1 MNKLTNRQTIRR
13 ISLLIAVTYFVSYLT
28 RINFGAVILEM
39 VRSTGFEK
47 SRLSAAIT
55 GAFITYGAGQLIS
68 GWCGDHVQPR
78 TLILAGLL
86 TSSLL
91 NVLIPF
97 CASPAAMT
105 AVWCVNGLA
114 QAFLWPPLVRL
125 MACLF
130 SGEDYRRATVWVH
143 WGASCGTI
151 LLYLLS
157 PLLISLGGWQL
168 VFRFSAACGIAMALV
183 WLRSPLR
190 AGTSAGSA
198 QPEKTSVASLLL
210 TPLMLALI
218 LVIIF
223 VGALRDGVTTWMPTY
238 IGETYHLG
246 SGAAILTGVVM
257 PLFGIACQQIASLLY
272 RRWPSPPL
280 SSLLISVVSVV
291 SALMILLAAGRST
304 AFSVLGAAALT
315 GSMYGMNMILIG
327 LLPSHFRDTG
337 SVSTISGI
345 LNACVYIGSALSTY
359 GFARLSEAAGW
370 NAVALLWLALAAAC
384 ALLCLACVP
393 AWKRH
398 FPQS

>member
-1 MNKLTNRQTIRR
+1 MNKLTDRRTVRQV
-13 ISLLIAVTYFVSYLT
+13 SLLIAVTYLVSYLT
-28 RINFGAVILEM
+28 RVNFGAVILEM

-47 SRLSAAIT
+47 SSLSAAIT

-68 GWCGDHVQPR
+68 GWCGDHMQPR

-190 AGTSAGSA
+190 ADAPAGSA
-198 QPEKTSVASLLL
+198 RREKTSVASLLL

-272 RRWPSPPL
+272 RRYPSPPL
-280 SSLLISVVSVV
+280 SSLLISVVSVI

-304 AFSVLGAAALT
+304 AVSVLGAAALT
-315 GSMYGMNMILIG
+315 GSMYGLNMILIG
-327 LLPSHFRDTG
+327 LLPANFRDTG

-393 AWKRH
+393 AWKRR
-398 FPQS
+398 FPQ

>member
-1 MNKLTNRQTIRR
+1 MNKLTDRRTVRQV
-13 ISLLIAVTYFVSYLT
+13 SLLIAVTYLVSYLT
-28 RINFGAVILEM
+28 RVNFGAVILEM

-47 SRLSAAIT
+47 SSLSAAIT

-68 GWCGDHVQPR
+68 GWCGDHMQPR

-86 TSSLL
+86 ASSLL

-190 AGTSAGSA
+190 AGAAAGSV
-198 QPEKTSVASLLL
+198 QSEKASVASLLL

-238 IGETYHLG
+238 IGETYQLG

-257 PLFGIACQQIASLLY
+257 PLFGIACQQIASLIY
-272 RRWPSPPL
+272 RRYPSPPL
-280 SSLLISVVSVV
+280 SSLLISVVSLI

-327 LLPSHFRDTG
+327 LLPANFRNTG

-393 AWKRH
+393 AWNRR

>member
-1 MNKLTNRQTIRR
+1 MNKLTDRQAVIR

-47 SRLSAAIT
+47 SSLSAAIT
-55 GAFITYGAGQLIS
+55 GAFITYGASQLVS
-68 GWCGDHVQPR
+68 GWCGDHMQPR

-86 TSSLL
+86 ASSLL
-91 NVLIPF
+91 NFLIPF
-97 CASPAAMT
+97 CSTPAVMT
-105 AVWCVNGLA
+105 AVWCVNGVA

-125 MACLF
+125 MVCLF

-157 PLLISLGGWQL
+157 PLLIFLGGWQL
-168 VFRFSAACGIAMALV
+168 VFRFSAVSGIAMALV
-183 WLRSPLR
+183 WFRSPLR
-190 AGTSAGSA
+190 VDAPASETPAA
-198 QPEKTSVASLLL
+198 KTTVSSLLL

-218 LVIIF
+218 LIIIS

-238 IGETYHLG
+238 IGETYRLG
-246 SGAAILTGVVM
+246 SGTAILTGVVM
-257 PLFGIACQQIASLLY
+257 PLFGIVCQQIASLLY

-280 SSLLISVVSVV
+280 ASLLISVVSVA

-327 LLPSHFRDTG
+327 LLPSYFRNTG

-359 GFARLSEAAGW
+359 GFARLSEAVGW
-370 NAVALLWLALAAAC
+370 NAVALLWLGLSAAC
-384 ALLCLACVP
+384 ALLCLLCVP
-393 AWKRH
+393 AWKRL

>member
-1 MNKLTNRQTIRR
+1 MNKLTDRRTVRQV
-13 ISLLIAVTYFVSYLT
+13 SLLIAVTYLVSYLT
-28 RINFGAVILEM
+28 RVNFGAVILEM

-68 GWCGDHVQPR
+68 GWCGDHMQPR

-190 AGTSAGSA
+190 AGAAAGSV
-198 QPEKTSVASLLL
+198 QSEKASVASLLL

-238 IGETYHLG
+238 IGETYQLG

-257 PLFGIACQQIASLLY
+257 PLFGIACQQIASLIY
-272 RRWPSPPL
+272 RRYPSPPL
-280 SSLLISVVSVV
+280 SSLLISVVSLI

-327 LLPSHFRDTG
+327 LLPANFRDTG

-359 GFARLSEAAGW
+359 GFARLSEAVGW
-370 NAVALLWLALAAAC
+370 NAVALLWLGLSAAC
-384 ALLCLACVP
+384 ALLCLLCVP
-393 AWKRH
+393 AWKRR

>member
-1 MNKLTNRQTIRR
+1 MNKLTDRRTVRQV
-13 ISLLIAVTYFVSYLT
+13 SLLIAVTYFVSYLT

-39 VRSTGFEK
+39 VRSTGLEK
-47 SRLSAAIT
+47 SSLSAAVT
-55 GAFITYGAGQLIS
+55 GAFITYGAGQLVS
-68 GWCGDHVQPR
+68 GWCGDHMQPR

-91 NVLIPF
+91 NFLIPF
-97 CASPAAMT
+97 CASPATMM

-190 AGTSAGSA
+190 AGAAAGSA
-198 QPEKTSVASLLL
+198 HPEKTSVASLLL

-257 PLFGIACQQIASLLY
+257 PLFGIACQQIASLIY
-272 RRWPSPPL
+272 RRYPSPPL

-327 LLPSHFRDTG
+327 LLPANFRDTG

-359 GFARLSEAAGW
+359 GFARLSETAGW

-384 ALLCLACVP
+384 FLLCLLCVP
-393 AWKRH
+393 AWKRRL
-398 FPQS
+398 PRS